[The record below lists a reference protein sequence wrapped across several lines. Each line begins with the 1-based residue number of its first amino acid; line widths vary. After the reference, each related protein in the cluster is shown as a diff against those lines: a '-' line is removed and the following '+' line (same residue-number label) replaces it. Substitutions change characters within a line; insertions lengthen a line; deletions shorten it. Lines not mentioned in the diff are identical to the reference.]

1 MYPIRYLLLCIICF
15 CYFKGVTQSGRALV
29 LDQKSHTKFL
39 ASAHLIDASIN
50 SLNSLGS
57 LIRKENYRNKI
68 TSLNNPASAEMG
80 FNLEI
85 EIQAALKPILEKAT
99 RTNTSKFSEVIASII
114 QHPIKNQQGAIVFGG
129 NGLLGSV
136 LGLVANLTVQERRIS
151 KQDLDTFLVKVNKY
165 FLQYEKL
172 NQANNDLEKNINAF
186 SDKLQVLQFD
196 IREHMMDL
204 IIVLF
209 KQSNRQ
215 QLKYKSLEELQ
226 IRHLDKSVLD
236 IVLKK
241 DSSVQLKFPGDAIKA
256 SKEMVYGIQKL
267 FEEYQKIYADNYEQ
281 IRMILLQSK
290 VLGINVNIQKIDQS
304 LESLEKFYLESKDAD
319 ILNLRLQTLAER
331 LKVLVQTDQD

>member
-1 MYPIRYLLLCIICF
+1 M
-15 CYFKGVTQSGRALV
+15 QS
-29 LDQKSHTKFL
+29 
-39 ASAHLIDASIN
+39 
-50 SLNSLGS
+50 
-57 LIRKENYRNKI
+57 
-68 TSLNNPASAEMG
+68 
-80 FNLEI
+80 
-85 EIQAALKPILEKAT
+85 
-99 RTNTSKFSEVIASII
+99 
-114 QHPIKNQQGAIVFGG
+114 
-129 NGLLGSV
+129 
-136 LGLVANLTVQERRIS
+136 VANLVVTLSIS

-236 IVLKK
+236 TVLKK
-241 DSSVQLKFPGDAIKA
+241 DSSFQLKFPGDAIKA

-331 LKVLVQTDQD
+331 LKVLVQSDQD

>member
-1 MYPIRYLLLCIICF
+1 
-15 CYFKGVTQSGRALV
+15 
-29 LDQKSHTKFL
+29 
-39 ASAHLIDASIN
+39 
-50 SLNSLGS
+50 
-57 LIRKENYRNKI
+57 
-68 TSLNNPASAEMG
+68 
-80 FNLEI
+80 
-85 EIQAALKPILEKAT
+85 
-99 RTNTSKFSEVIASII
+99 
-114 QHPIKNQQGAIVFGG
+114 
-129 NGLLGSV
+129 
-136 LGLVANLTVQERRIS
+136 
-151 KQDLDTFLVKVNKY
+151 VNKY

-186 SDKLQVLQFD
+186 SGKLQVLQFD

-226 IRHLDKSVLD
+226 IRYLDKSVLD
-236 IVLKK
+236 TVLKK
-241 DSSVQLKFPGDAIKA
+241 DSIVQLKFPGDAIKA

-290 VLGINVNIQKIDQS
+290 VLSINVNIQKIDQS
-304 LESLEKFYLESKDAD
+304 LEALEKFYLESKDAD

-331 LKVLVQTDQD
+331 LKVLVQTDQE

>member
-1 MYPIRYLLLCIICF
+1 MYPLRYILFCLAGLCSMW
-15 CYFKGVTQSGRALV
+15 GRTQATRATV
-29 LDQKSHTKFL
+29 LPPNSHTKFV

-68 TSLNNPASAEMG
+68 TAFNNPASSEMG

-85 EIQAALKPILEKAT
+85 EIQAALKPILDKAKN
-99 RTNTSKFSEVIASII
+99 TNISKFSEVIASII
-114 QHPIKNQQGAIVFGG
+114 QHPIKNQQGAIVFGS

-151 KQDLDTFLVKVNKY
+151 KQDLDSFLVRVNKY
-165 FLQYEKL
+165 FMQYEKL
-172 NQANNDLEKNINAF
+172 NQSNNELDKKIEAF
-186 SDKLQVLQFD
+186 SIKLQALQFD

-209 KQSNRQ
+209 KQTNRQ

-226 IRHLDKSVLD
+226 IRYLDKSVLD
-236 IVLKK
+236 TILKK
-241 DSSVQLKFPGDAIKA
+241 DSGILLKFPGDAIKA

-267 FEEYQKIYADNYEQ
+267 FEEYQKLYADNYEQ
-281 IRMILLQSK
+281 IRNILMQSK
-290 VLGINVNIQKIDQS
+290 ELGNNVNIQKIDQS
-304 LESLEKFYLESKDAD
+304 LAELEKFYLESKDAD
-319 ILNLRLQTLAER
+319 ILNLRLQTLSER
-331 LKVLVQTDQD
+331 LKVLVQTEQE